1 MCRRRT
7 WSKRNRRG
15 ERGQEMLE
23 FTLVTWLIL
32 IPMFLGMISIGMNLI
47 RSNQVTFV
55 AGDIGTMYI
64 QGQDFSTYPMQNLA
78 AREGSG
84 LNFVVGSSFTGNN
97 ATNTGN
103 TTGSVIVTLTE
114 MMYIG
119 TTAQAT
125 CAAVAPAT
133 CTNANSFVYRQR
145 IQFGNGSL
153 ATAPPSIAG
162 TPSASIAISSTGV
175 VANYITDVNAQLPST
190 ADSAMDGVWNPGT
203 ANGLVD
209 GQLVYLVEMYF
220 ESTGFSFGTG
230 TKGVY
235 AKFFY

>member
-1 MCRRRT
+1 MGRRN

-32 IPMFLGMISIGMNLI
+32 IPMFLGMISIGMNLV

-55 AGDIGTMYI
+55 TGDIGTMYI
-64 QGQDFSTYPMQNLA
+64 QGQDFSTYAMQALA
-78 AREGSG
+78 AREASG
-84 LNFVVGSSFTGNN
+84 LNLQIGSSFTGNN
-97 ATNTGN
+97 ASNTGT

-114 MMYIG
+114 FMYIG
-119 TTAQAT
+119 ATTAPT
-125 CAAVAPAT
+125 CVGVAPAT

-153 ATAPPSIAG
+153 ATAPVSIAG
-162 TPSASIAISSTGV
+162 TPSASISISNTGV
-175 VANYITDVNAQLPST
+175 VSNYITDSHAQLPT
-190 ADSAMDGVWNPGT
+190 AADAAMDGLWNPGT
-203 ANGLVD
+203 SNGLQD
-209 GQLVYLVEMYF
+209 GQVVYLVETYF

-230 TKGVY
+230 THGIY